1 MNPREDLLTMV
12 ATMAPSVVV
21 ATIATT
27 ARVALDPDGMGFWRA
42 ATTMIGG
49 IAMGTL
55 VGHALQGD
63 VVSEAWR
70 SALVAGS
77 AFLSRDIAYLLL
89 KQAARYRENPQS
101 LVNEVRGWI
110 RPKEGRKP

>member
-1 MNPREDLLTMV
+1 MNVREDLLTMA

-42 ATTMIGG
+42 ATTMVGG

-55 VGHALQGD
+55 VGHALQDG

-70 SALVAGS
+70 SALVAGA

-89 KQAARYRENPQS
+89 KQAARYRENPQR
-101 LVNEVRGWI
+101 LINEVRGWI
-110 RPKEGRKP
+110 GTKGARKP